1 MSITRVHKLF
11 LLLLLILLT
20 NTNCNVSS
28 DDQNLTNNSESN
40 QTDDVCSG
48 SVCERTGVLDERVS
62 NSSTSTSVEGDGT
75 REIDGDFS
83 SSDSSQNHKTF
94 AEDVRWTEPPSHPR
108 CQENAVCSE
117 LEAEC
122 LLCDF
127 NTSCVYG
134 KSLNVTCRAIYKCE
148 VMQIFCNI
156 IQFVY
161 FKLTYEFLKFI
172 SGS

>member
-62 NSSTSTSVEGDGT
+62 NSSTSTSVEGDGP

-148 VMQIFCNI
+148 VIQIFLNI
-156 IQFVY
+156 IHFTLYYQL
-161 FKLTYEFLKFI
+161 LTYEF
-172 SGS
+172 